1 MHGQP
6 LEARAP
12 LAFYKLHSY
21 FRDPPVRAFLP
32 GSWRLGTDRDLIGEG
47 PCPCGNGKIRVTRCS
62 PDHPWGGEAWY
73 ENELA
78 CAACGRTY
86 TFARSDQMLEK
97 RDRLVLRKDV
107 AEREEHWKEYLAK
120 TRAIMAMPATQQMLA
135 KATTLLDQQQSV
147 AAKFRFL
154 NHHGLAGMSESTFR
168 KRFRDSD
175 SYLKDLGAGS
185 LRKIAAMIGTD
196 NPEISTALADAAKCH
211 ERHSKPIPTVT
222 TGISGLVA

>member
-1 MHGQP
+1 
-6 LEARAP
+6 
-12 LAFYKLHSY
+12 
-21 FRDPPVRAFLP
+21 
-32 GSWRLGTDRDLIGEG
+32 
-47 PCPCGNGKIRVTRCS
+47 
-62 PDHPWGGEAWY
+62 
-73 ENELA
+73 
-78 CAACGRTY
+78 
-86 TFARSDQMLEK
+86 
-97 RDRLVLRKDV
+97 
-107 AEREEHWKEYLAK
+107 
-120 TRAIMAMPATQQMLA
+120 MAMPATQQMLA